1 MRRWT
6 LLLAGAALWLF
17 LAAIPALAD
26 GGPHVAA
33 NNSGSS
39 TLTADGCAGC
49 HRAHTAQGAL
59 LLRADGN
66 DLCLSCHGATGTG
79 ATTDVENGV
88 QYSAAND
95 GTPADNAVLGALRG
109 GGFVD
114 ARIDAANPIRVAY
127 TSGTS
132 VRQSAKVPVLGSGQA
147 VTSAHIALVG
157 ATGVAATHKAWGNG
171 AVGTAGSGPTVD
183 LECATCHN
191 PHGNGMYRILNPV
204 PNPTATS
211 GTFAAVAAPG
221 VSITD
226 AADPTNATRNYT
238 VIQVTGPSYLLLASN
253 VVTAGYGNTTGDYL
267 HRKLP
272 WNGTSG
278 TTNDAPNG
286 LPLSFNAQMNA
297 WCASCHTRYSTSS
310 NLDNNPS
317 AITYPTG
324 TGPYNTASGDAI
336 YMYRHSTTSNKP
348 CTTCHVSHGSNA
360 VMDGAFSST
369 FPYPDGSS
377 APSSRLLKAGNRG
390 TCQLCHDPTGTI
402 TAGTVLPP
410 GAIQTVP

>member
-1 MRRWT
+1 
-6 LLLAGAALWLF
+6 
-17 LAAIPALAD
+17 
-26 GGPHVAA
+26 VAA

-49 HRAHTAQGAL
+49 HRAHTAQGPL
-59 LLRADGN
+59 LLAASDQEA
-66 DLCLSCHGATGTG
+66 LCLSCHGATGTG
-79 ATTDVENGV
+79 ATTDVESGV
-88 QYSAAND
+88 QYAPLANGVRD
-95 GTPADNAVLGALRG
+95 TTAVLGALRG
-109 GGFVD
+109 GGFVT

-127 TSGTS
+127 LSGTPPNTS
-132 VRQSAKVPVLGSGQA
+132 VRQSAKVPVLTSGQA

-157 ATGVAATHKAWGNG
+157 AAGVTATHKAWGNG
-171 AVGTAGSGPTVD
+171 ALGTAGSGPTVD

-211 GTFAAVAAPG
+211 GTFTAAATG
-221 VSITD
+221 VSVTD

-238 VIQVTGPSYLLLASN
+238 VIQVKGPSYLLLASD
-253 VVTAGYGNTTGDYL
+253 VVTAGYGNATGDYL

-278 TTNDAPNG
+278 TANDAPNG
-286 LPLSFNAQMNA
+286 DPTNFNAQMNA
-297 WCASCHTRYSTSS
+297 WCASCHTRYSTSA
-310 NLDNNPS
+310 L
-317 AITYPTG
+317 TG
-324 TGPYNTASGDAI
+324 WGGTPPVNTTINGSIIDYTADADPGSGSFDTPSGDATFK
-336 YMYRHSTTSNKP
+336 YRHSTTSNKP

-360 VMDGAFSST
+360 VMDGAYSST
-369 FPYPDGSS
+369 FPYPDGST

-410 GAIQTVP
+410 GATQTVP

>member
-6 LLLAGAALWLF
+6 LLLAGAGLWLF

-33 NNSGSS
+33 NNSGVS

-49 HRAHTAQGAL
+49 HRAHTAQGPL
-59 LLRADGN
+59 LLAAPDEEA
-66 DLCLSCHGATGTG
+66 LCLSCHGATGTG
-79 ATTDVENGV
+79 ATTDVESGV
-88 QYSAAND
+88 QYAD
-95 GTPADNAVLGALRG
+95 GTTAVRDTNVLGALRG
-109 GGFVD
+109 GGFVT

-132 VRQSAKVPVLGSGQA
+132 VRESAKVPVLAAGQP
-147 VTSAHIALVG
+147 VTSAHLAL
-157 ATGVAATHKAWGNG
+157 AAGVTATHKAWGNG
-171 AVGTAGSGPTVD
+171 ALGTAGSGPTVD

-221 VSITD
+221 VSVTD

-238 VIQVTGPSYLLLASN
+238 VIQLKTPYLLLASD
-253 VVTAGYGNTTGDYL
+253 VVAGGYGPTAGDYL

-272 WNGTSG
+272 WNGTTG

-286 LPLSFNAQMNA
+286 LPISFNAQMNA
-297 WCASCHTRYSTSS
+297 WCASCHTRYSTSTS
-310 NLDNNPS
+310 ADNNPS
-317 AITYPTG
+317 AITYASG
-324 TGPYNTASGDAI
+324 GSFDNDSGDAI
-336 YMYRHSTTSNKP
+336 YKYRHSTTSNKP
-348 CTTCHVSHGSNA
+348 CTTCHVSHGTNA
-360 VMDGAFSST
+360 VMDGAYSST
-369 FPYPDGSS
+369 FPYPDGTT

-402 TAGTVLPP
+402 TSGTVLPP
-410 GAIQTVP
+410 GAVQTVP

>member
-1 MRRWT
+1 LT

-33 NNSGSS
+33 NNSGTS

-49 HRAHTAQGAL
+49 HRAHTAQGPL
-59 LLRADGN
+59 LLKADGN

-79 ATTDVENGV
+79 ATTDVESGV
-88 QYSAAND
+88 QYAV
-95 GTPADNAVLGALRG
+95 GTTDVRGTNVLGALRG

-114 ARIDAANPIRVAY
+114 ARIDAANPVRVAY
-127 TSGTS
+127 LSGTGATAA
-132 VRQSAKVPVLGSGQA
+132 VRQSAKVPVLGAGQP

-157 ATGVAATHKAWGNG
+157 ATGVSATHKAWGNG
-171 AVGTAGSGPTVD
+171 ALNSGAGPTVD

-204 PNPTATS
+204 PNPTVTA
-211 GTFAAVAAPG
+211 GTFTAVAAPG
-221 VSITD
+221 VSVTD

-238 VIQVTGPSYLLLASN
+238 VIQVKGPSYLLLASD
-253 VVTAGYGNTTGDYL
+253 VTTAGYGSTTGDYL

-278 TTNDAPNG
+278 TANDAPNG
-286 LPLSFNAQMNA
+286 LPISFDAQMNA
-297 WCASCHTRYSTSS
+297 WCASCHTRYNTSS

-317 AITYPTG
+317 AITYPSG
-324 TGPYNTASGDAI
+324 SGPYDTTSGDAL
-336 YMYRHSTTSNKP
+336 YTYRHSTTSNKP

-360 VMDGAFSST
+360 VMDGAYSST
-369 FPYPDGSS
+369 FPYPDGTT

-410 GAIQTVP
+410 GADAVTVP

>member
-1 MRRWT
+1 VRRWT

-49 HRAHTAQGAL
+49 HRAHTAQGPM

-66 DLCLSCHGATGTG
+66 ELCLACHGATGTG
-79 ATTDVENGV
+79 ATTDVESGV
-88 QYSAAND
+88 QYTAAND
-95 GTPADNAVLGALRG
+95 GTPANNAVLGALRG

-127 TSGTS
+127 TSTHGVS
-132 VRQSAKVPVLGSGQA
+132 QSAKVPVLAAGQP

-157 ATGVAATHKAWGNG
+157 ATGVSATHKAWGNG
-171 AVGTAGSGPTVD
+171 ALGTAGSGPTVD

-204 PNPTATS
+204 PNPTPDPTT
-211 GTFAAVAAPG
+211 GTFASVAAPG
-221 VSITD
+221 VSVTD

-238 VIQVTGPSYLLLASN
+238 VIQLKTPYLLLASD
-253 VVTAGYGNTTGDYL
+253 VVAGGYAATAGDYL

-278 TTNDAPNG
+278 TANDAPNG
-286 LPLSFNAQMNA
+286 DPTNFDTQMNN
-297 WCASCHTRYSTSS
+297 WCSTCHTRYLAT
-310 NLDNNPS
+310 
-317 AITYPTG
+317 TG
-324 TGPYNTASGDAI
+324 TPYKTDSGDATFK
-336 YMYRHSTTSNKP
+336 YRHSNTSNKP

-360 VMDGAFSST
+360 VMDGAYSST
-369 FPYPDGSS
+369 FPYPDGST

-402 TAGTVLPP
+402 AAGTVLPP
-410 GAIQTVP
+410 GAVQTVP

>member
-1 MRRWT
+1 
-6 LLLAGAALWLF
+6 
-17 LAAIPALAD
+17 
-26 GGPHVAA
+26 VAA
-33 NNSGSS
+33 NNSGVS

-49 HRAHTAQGAL
+49 HRAHTAQGPL
-59 LLRADGN
+59 LLAASDQEA
-66 DLCLSCHGATGTG
+66 LCLSCHGATGTG
-79 ATTDVENGV
+79 ATTDVESGI
-88 QYSAAND
+88 QYSP
-95 GTPADNAVLGALRG
+95 GTTGLRDATSVLGALRG

-114 ARIDAANPIRVAY
+114 ARIDAGNPIRVAY
-127 TSGTS
+127 LSGTGTS
-132 VRQSAKVPVLGSGQA
+132 AAVRQSAKVPVLASGQA
-147 VTSAHIALVG
+147 VTSAHMALVG
-157 ATGVAATHKAWGNG
+157 ATGVTATHKAWGNG
-171 AVGTAGSGPTVD
+171 ALGTAGSGPTVD

-204 PNPTATS
+204 PNPTS
-211 GTFAAVAAPG
+211 VLGTFAAVAAPG
-221 VSITD
+221 VSVTD

-238 VIQVTGPSYLLLASN
+238 VIQVKGPSYLLLASD

-278 TTNDAPNG
+278 TANDAPNG
-286 LPLSFNAQMNA
+286 LPISFDAQMNA
-297 WCASCHTRYSTSS
+297 WCASCHTRYGTSS

-317 AITYPTG
+317 TITYPTG
-324 TGPYNTASGDAI
+324 FGSFNTATSDAI
-336 YMYRHSTTSNKP
+336 YTYRHSTTSNKP

-360 VMDGAFSST
+360 KMDGAYSST

-402 TAGTVLPP
+402 AAGTILPP
-410 GAIQTVP
+410 GADAVTAP

>member
-1 MRRWT
+1 VRRWT

-33 NNSGSS
+33 NNSGVS

-49 HRAHTAQGAL
+49 HRAHTAQGPL
-59 LLRADGN
+59 LLAASDQEA
-66 DLCLSCHGATGTG
+66 LCLSCHGATGTG
-79 ATTDVENGV
+79 ATTDVESGV
-88 QYSAAND
+88 QYVP
-95 GTPADNAVLGALRG
+95 GTTGLRDSTAVLGALRG

-114 ARIDAANPIRVAY
+114 ARIDAAHPIRVAY
-127 TSGTS
+127 LSGTS
-132 VRQSAKVPVLGSGQA
+132 VRQSAKVPVLGTGQP

-157 ATGVAATHKAWGNG
+157 APGVSATHKAWGNG
-171 AVGTAGSGPTVD
+171 ALGTAGSGPAVD

-221 VSITD
+221 VSVTD
-226 AADPTNATRNYT
+226 ATSGTNATRNYT
-238 VIQVTGPSYLLLASN
+238 VIQVKGPSYLLLASD
-253 VVTAGYGNTTGDYL
+253 VVAAGYGPTTGDYL

-278 TTNDAPNG
+278 TANDAPNG
-286 LPLSFNAQMNA
+286 DPANFDTQMNS
-297 WCASCHTRYSTSS
+297 WCATCHTRYLAT
-310 NLDNNPS
+310 
-317 AITYPTG
+317 TG
-324 TGPYNTASGDAI
+324 TPFDTNSGDATFK
-336 YMYRHSTTSNKP
+336 YRHSNSSNKP
-348 CTTCHVSHGSNA
+348 CTTCHVAHGSNA
-360 VMDGAFSST
+360 VMDGAYSST
-369 FPYPDGSS
+369 FPYPDGST

-402 TAGTVLPP
+402 TAGTVLPT
-410 GAIQTVP
+410 GAPQTVP